1 VRCLI
6 VDDSADF
13 ANAARHLL
21 ERDGDT
27 VVDVAST
34 GAEALRCFEKL
45 RPDVTLVDV
54 NLGAESGFDLAEQLH
69 RSGLP
74 TPPPVILI
82 STHAEQDFADMIATS
97 PAIGFLSKMVLTDA
111 AIRDLVDGRRLM
123 VSQVDDEWATRA
135 GRRRAEE
142 AGTAD
147 QPEQLR
153 EDYV

>member
-1 VRCLI
+1 MRCLI

-13 ANAARHLL
+13 ANAARRLL
-21 ERDGDT
+21 ERDGVT
-27 VVDVAST
+27 IVDVAST
-34 GAEALRCFEKL
+34 CAEALRSFEEL

-111 AIRDLVDGRRLM
+111 AIRELVDGRCDA
-123 VSQVDDEWATRA
+123 VCS
-135 GRRRAEE
+135 
-142 AGTAD
+142 
-147 QPEQLR
+147 
-153 EDYV
+153 EDRGNCS